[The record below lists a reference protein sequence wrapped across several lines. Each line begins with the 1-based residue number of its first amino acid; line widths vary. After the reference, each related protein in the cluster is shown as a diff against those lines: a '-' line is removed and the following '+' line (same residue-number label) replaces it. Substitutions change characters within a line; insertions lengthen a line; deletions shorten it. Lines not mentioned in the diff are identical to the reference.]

1 MEKTPLQEISEK
13 YIELSFDRFV
23 EWFGRNRERLT
34 TAERDAIVEAVN
46 ETSKNCV
53 NIANNVVQLISPRK
67 IKLFEH
73 SGLEGEQYYETRYGK

>member
-34 TAERDAIVEAVN
+34 TAERDAIVKAWDNSRKN
-46 ETSKNCV
+46 EK
-53 NIANNVVQLISPRK
+53 ALIDMT
-67 IKLFEH
+67 
-73 SGLEGEQYYETRYGK
+73 GEQYYETRYGSSFK

>member
-34 TAERDAIVEAVN
+34 TAERDAIVKAWDNSRKN
-46 ETSKNCV
+46 EK
-53 NIANNVVQLISPRK
+53 ALIDMT
-67 IKLFEH
+67 
-73 SGLEGEQYYETRYGK
+73 GEQYYETMYGSSFK

>member
-34 TAERDAIVEAVN
+34 TAERDAIVKAHKAGDPFN
-46 ETSKNCV
+46 
-53 NIANNVVQLISPRK
+53 NIHDA
-67 IKLFEH
+67 
-73 SGLEGEQYYETRYGK
+73 EQYYETRYGK

>member
-34 TAERDAIVEAVN
+34 TAERDAIVKAWDNSRKN
-46 ETSKNCV
+46 EK
-53 NIANNVVQLISPRK
+53 ALIDMT
-67 IKLFEH
+67 
-73 SGLEGEQYYETRYGK
+73 GEQYYETRYGSFK